1 MYGYTDNIARINLT
15 SGTVQVEHWGE
26 RFYRQYLGG
35 RNIIGYILQKEV
47 GPEVDPLGP
56 ENKFIV
62 ATSMMTG
69 SPIAGS
75 SRFSIGAKAPLTG
88 GFGESE
94 AGGFFGPELRYAGFD
109 ALIIEGVSD
118 FPCYIW
124 IKDGKI
130 EIRDAS
136 ALWGK
141 ETGEVEDLI
150 QAELN
155 DGKCRILQAGIA
167 GENLVKY
174 ASVSSSLRHWCGRG
188 GLGAVMGSKKLKA
201 IAARATNRQIPIAN
215 PEKVKEFVRWFAKAH
230 KENEGILFKG
240 EYGTAGGADSMD
252 ASGMLPTFNFR
263 SGTFDHAKEIGG
275 ITMHDEMLSDRG
287 GCLYC
292 PIRCKRVINYH
303 DKDMTIEG
311 RYGGPEYETT
321 GCLGSNCGIKSLK
334 HVCKANEL
342 CGRYGI
348 DTISTGDTISFAMEC
363 FENGLLTLDDTDGM
377 DLSFGNEESFLKV
390 IGMIARRE
398 GKLGNLL
405 AEGSWRASRIIGEET
420 WKYSMTCRKQEFP
433 AHEPR
438 GKWGV
443 AFGYAVS
450 ATGADHLIAAHD
462 PWFEGKPN
470 LEEQYT
476 YMDIYPMREFG
487 IFDPLPAMSLDS
499 KKVRLFTHLQLMW
512 GLYNMLDLCI
522 FVGVPEYR
530 MTTIDQWVQ
539 VINDITGWDL
549 SFWELIKASE
559 RGIQLQ
565 RIYNVRNGLGKEF
578 DTLPDRMFEPVE
590 AGAHKGHHLERETF
604 QKAIITYYEM
614 LGWNQEGVP
623 SFGKFA
629 ELGMEDMYIL

>member
-1 MYGYTDNIARINLT
+1 
-15 SGTVQVEHWGE
+15 
-26 RFYRQYLGG
+26 
-35 RNIIGYILQKEV
+35 
-47 GPEVDPLGP
+47 
-56 ENKFIV
+56 
-62 ATSMMTG
+62 
-69 SPIAGS
+69 
-75 SRFSIGAKAPLTG
+75 
-88 GFGESE
+88 
-94 AGGFFGPELRYAGFD
+94 
-109 ALIIEGVSD
+109 
-118 FPCYIW
+118 
-124 IKDGKI
+124 
-130 EIRDAS
+130 
-136 ALWGK
+136 
-141 ETGEVEDLI
+141 
-150 QAELN
+150 
-155 DGKCRILQAGIA
+155 
-167 GENLVKY
+167 
-174 ASVSSSLRHWCGRG
+174 
-188 GLGAVMGSKKLKA
+188 
-201 IAARATNRQIPIAN
+201 
-215 PEKVKEFVRWFAKAH
+215 
-230 KENEGILFKG
+230 
-240 EYGTAGGADSMD
+240 
-252 ASGMLPTFNFR
+252 
-263 SGTFDHAKEIGG
+263 
-275 ITMHDEMLSDRG
+275 
-287 GCLYC
+287 
-292 PIRCKRVINYH
+292 
-303 DKDMTIEG
+303 
-311 RYGGPEYETT
+311 
-321 GCLGSNCGIKSLK
+321 
-334 HVCKANEL
+334 
-342 CGRYGI
+342 
-348 DTISTGDTISFAMEC
+348 
-363 FENGLLTLDDTDGM
+363 
-377 DLSFGNEESFLKV
+377 
-390 IGMIARRE
+390 
-398 GKLGNLL
+398 
-405 AEGSWRASRIIGEET
+405 
-420 WKYSMTCRKQEFP
+420 MTCRKQEFP